1 MTQPNFFLSDIPFE
15 YLQLNTYFI
24 TSCTGKAGMIT
35 KVEVVPSGRYNDV
48 YMNIVWDDPNTPD
61 SYVKWPDDCTKLK
74 VDLTKYPEFCQPFC
88 EAQIRRLEI
97 HKYFFDFVND
107 HNPHRVG
114 SAMWACHPR
123 RERNTGERNNVQ
135 DNAIQA

>member
-1 MTQPNFFLSDIPFE
+1 MKAVNFFLSDIPFE
-15 YLQLNTYFI
+15 YLQLDVEFI
-24 TSCTGKAGMIT
+24 TSCTGKPGKIT
-35 KVEVVPSGRYNDV
+35 KVEVVPAGRYNDIFMHIEWIGADAPV
-48 YMNIVWDDPNTPD
+48 

-114 SAMWACHPR
+114 SAMWATHPA
-123 RERNTGERNNVQ
+123 RERNTDERNNVEELSS
-135 DNAIQA
+135 